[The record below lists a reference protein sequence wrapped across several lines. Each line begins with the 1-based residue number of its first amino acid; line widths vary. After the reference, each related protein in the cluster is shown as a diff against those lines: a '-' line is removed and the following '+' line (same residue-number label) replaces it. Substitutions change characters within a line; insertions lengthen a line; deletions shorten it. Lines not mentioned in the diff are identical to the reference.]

1 MKGNVVAN
9 INDDYFPS
17 KYLSAA
23 DLKGKDVVVTIDRV
37 ESAEFEDNGVKVKK
51 PVIHF
56 RNPGIKPMVSNKTNG
71 KLLSIACGSP
81 DYTTWGGKQAVL
93 YPHLVEFKG
102 NVSEAIRVKRVPPP
116 IEAELSDKIPF

>member
-1 MKGNVVAN
+1 MAN

-17 KYLSAA
+17 RYLGAA

-37 ESAEFEDNGVKVKK
+37 ESAEFEDNGVKLKK
-51 PVIHF
+51 PVVHF
-56 RNPGIKPMVSNKTNG
+56 RNAGIKPLVSNKTNG

-81 DYTTWGGKQAVL
+81 DYTTWGGKQVVL

-102 NVSEAIRVKRVPPP
+102 NVSEAVRVKRVPPP
-116 IEAELSDKIPF
+116 IAEELNDSVPV